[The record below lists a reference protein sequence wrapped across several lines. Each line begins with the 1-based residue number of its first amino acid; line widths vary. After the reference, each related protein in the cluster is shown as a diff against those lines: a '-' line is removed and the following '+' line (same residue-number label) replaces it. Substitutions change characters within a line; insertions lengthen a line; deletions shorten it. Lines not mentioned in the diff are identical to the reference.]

1 MSALDDLKEQLTS
14 EAKLRWEQFQDSSLF
29 IQVKERYENLTPPA
43 QKATLAAVAVIF
55 LLLIFSLPMGY
66 YSTSSEYVTTFEDQ
80 RQLIRDM
87 LKVSRESHE
96 VPDIPVP
103 PDLATLRAQIEAQL
117 QSARLVPEQIKGTE
131 NSADAVRLIPGN
143 LSQGALNVSLVQL
156 NLRQVID
163 IGHSLQS
170 ISPSV
175 KLTDL
180 KMEAST
186 KDARYFDVI
195 YRLVILSVPQQTA
208 AAPEFEPPAQ
218 KKKGDE

>member
-14 EAKLRWEQFQDSSLF
+14 EAKQRWEQIQDSSLF
-29 IQVKERYENLTPPA
+29 IQMKERYENLTPPA
-43 QKATLAAVAVIF
+43 QKATLAGLAVLF

-66 YSTSSEYVTTFEDQ
+66 YSASSEYVTTFEDQ

-87 LKVSRESHE
+87 LKVSRESSE

-103 PDLATLRAQIEAQL
+103 PDLSTLRAQIEAQL

-143 LSQGALNVSLVQL
+143 LSQGALNVSLAQL

-170 ISPSV
+170 INPSV

-180 KMEAST
+180 KMEANA
-186 KDARYFDVI
+186 KDGRYFDVI
-195 YRLVILSVPQQTA
+195 YRLVILSVPTQNS
-208 AAPEFEPPAQ
+208 APEFEPPARN
-218 KKKGDE
+218 KKGDE